1 MKKIFLVLCSA
12 FLFSYTGCF
21 AQNNLQKIPAL
32 PSPQPQTEEYSWD
45 FGQVK
50 EGLILKHDF
59 LLKNKSQKTLN
70 ITGTNT
76 SCGCTVSKVGKNT
89 LSPAEETLI
98 EAKFNSAGYSGAVT
112 QYIYVNTDNPENPIL
127 KFTVK
132 AQVIKSPEGPYA
144 TWNFGE
150 IKEGE
155 IVRHNFVL
163 KNESKNPLNIIEV
176 KTTCGCTGT
185 KIQKNTLSPGEGTFL
200 EVQFNSKGYSGPVE
214 KSIYVQTDNLD
225 KPLLTFIIKA
235 KVIKKGRLI

>member
-1 MKKIFLVLCSA
+1 MKKIYLVLGMVLS
-12 FLFSYTGCF
+12 LSITGCF
-21 AQNNLQKIPAL
+21 AQTNPQVIGKL
-32 PSPQPQTEEYSWD
+32 PNPPQQQDVWD

-59 LLKNKSQKTLN
+59 LLKNKSQKALN

-76 SCGCTVSKVGKNT
+76 SCGCTVSKVEKNT
-89 LSPAEETLI
+89 LLPGEETLV
-98 EAKFNSAGYSGAVT
+98 EVKFNSVGYSGPIE
-112 QYIYVNTDNPENPIL
+112 QYVYVNTDDAENPIL

-132 AQVIKSPEGPYA
+132 AQVFKSPEGPYA

-155 IVRHNFVL
+155 IVGHNFVV
-163 KNESKNPLNIIEV
+163 KNESKNTLNILGV
-176 KTTCGCTGT
+176 RTSCGCTGS
-185 KIQKNTLSPGEGTFL
+185 KIQKNTLLSGESTIL

-225 KPLLTFIIKA
+225 KTLLTFIIKA
-235 KVIKKGRLI
+235 KVIK